1 MLLET
6 VPSIFFEKYNESIR
20 KHLPEL
26 NGLETNSFN
35 AEELI
40 EFIESNAKQAPKT
53 PMYRKF
59 LDNSDNYMKPYMDKG
74 EPVRGFYEM
83 DSMFVSDM
91 LKKGYFYT
99 PRKLLLTVPLGVACN
114 LDEIQKHQTT
124 NMSSELYANSL
135 DAQILKRQLKRKP
148 FIIRVQK
155 CNDFEIFRALR
166 HVGLWGENIYKS
178 SSIAREFELDKF
190 KNRIRPASEYSGD
203 FLGKK
208 RKSLKPINKSYQHRY
223 EYKQYKDQFN
233 KYEEKH
239 ESFLFF
245 EVILI
250 HESMINL
257 Q

>member
-6 VPSIFFEKYNESIR
+6 IPPIFFEKYHDSIR
-20 KHLPEL
+20 QHLPESQT
-26 NGLETNSFN
+26 GHGTDSFN
-35 AEELI
+35 AGELV
-40 EFIESNAKQAPKT
+40 EFIKTSVKQAEKIL
-53 PMYRKF
+53 MYREF
-59 LDNSDNYMKPYMDKG
+59 LVNSDNYMKPYMDKG

-166 HVGLWGENIYKS
+166 HVGLWGENIYKN

-190 KNRIRPASEYSGD
+190 KNRIRPASEYPGD

-250 HESMINL
+250 NDSII
-257 Q
+257 